1 MRETL
6 KQIFWDDLKENAK
19 FFIKNF
25 REIFK
30 RTWKDILNDFK
41 YD

>member
-6 KQIFWDDLKENAK
+6 KQIFWEDLKESIE

-25 REIFK
+25 REIIK